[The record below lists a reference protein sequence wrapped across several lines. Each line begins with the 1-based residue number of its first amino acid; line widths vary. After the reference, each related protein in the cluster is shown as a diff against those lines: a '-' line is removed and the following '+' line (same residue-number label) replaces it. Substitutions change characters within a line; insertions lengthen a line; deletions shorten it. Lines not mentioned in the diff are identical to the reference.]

1 MASPPPLDPADV
13 VDVAGLPEDVP
24 NDPPPPYPSRSRR
37 TRRPRRTNIRHIQTS
52 PHQSSASQQTASPD
66 SPSDASPHPL
76 NNSEHDGDVEVS
88 PVQRHTTEGAP
99 PHDPSE
105 TTPLLSPICRT
116 QNGHRTGRDRRQSI
130 SHTSIL
136 SSISQSPS
144 LAQTVRSL
152 FQVEYDPDYDEEGD
166 ATAFLLRA
174 GEHEGYTRL
183 DCALPAVHSPPT
195 ESARTGRRWFSVAGM
210 KKYFRPLTRKP
221 YYMSLFHLL
230 MVNFPYA
237 LAAWVY
243 LFVFTLTGTVL
254 LMALPLGAV
263 LCFFNLIGARAFAR
277 GELYLQTKFH
287 SPLPYP
293 PPYPPRPIFSR
304 LRPRAPTASEIE
316 AGHSHGRNNHSEEFE
331 LETSFYKN
339 TYAMFTDPTSYQA
352 LFYFLVIKPAITLIF
367 SLLLI
372 VLVIPALVLVV
383 TAPPAL
389 RAVRR
394 LGVWQ
399 AGVAVEGLYL
409 AVR

>member
-88 PVQRHTTEGAP
+88 RTTHTE
-99 PHDPSE
+99 
-105 TTPLLSPICRT
+105 
-116 QNGHRTGRDRRQSI
+116 
-130 SHTSIL
+130 
-136 SSISQSPS
+136 
-144 LAQTVRSL
+144 AQTVRSL

-331 LETSFYKN
+331 LETSFYKK
-339 TYAMFTDPTSYQA
+339 PTRC
-352 LFYFLVIKPAITLIF
+352 LRTLR
-367 SLLLI
+367 
-372 VLVIPALVLVV
+372 P
-383 TAPPAL
+383 T
-389 RAVRR
+389 RR
-394 LGVWQ
+394 CSTS
-399 AGVAVEGLYL
+399 
-409 AVR
+409 